1 MTFSIHVLDAK
12 QIETA
17 LPDLIALLQDAVNP
31 GASVGFLPP
40 LDFGTAQKYW
50 DDVRRS
56 VEQGTRILLVAYDDA
71 KLVGTVQLDLCQRG
85 NGLHRAEVMK
95 LLVHTSARRQGIGET
110 LMRAIEVEARNAN
123 RTTLVLDTRAGDP
136 AEKLYVKLGWHKVG
150 EIPQYAQSADGA
162 LDPSAFYFKLVR

>member
-1 MTFSIHVLDAK
+1 MTFSIHVLDAGR
-12 QIETA
+12 IESA
-17 LPDLIALLQDAVNP
+17 LSGLIALLQNVVDD

-40 LDFGTAQKYW
+40 LDFEIAKKYW
-50 DDVRRS
+50 GEVHRA
-56 VEQGTRILLVAYDDA
+56 VGQGARVLLVAYDDA

-95 LLVHTSARRQGIGET
+95 LLVHTSARRQGIGEM
-110 LMRAIEVEARNAN
+110 LMRAIEVESRNAH

-136 AEKLYVKLGWHKVG
+136 SEKLYAKLGYVKAG

-162 LDPSAFYFKLVR
+162 LDPSAFYFKLL